1 MLEVTDEVQD
11 FQFHCFD
18 SSPIKSTP
26 VSGTTNAQVRCSSK
40 GFWTVDEDN
49 LLIETVKKHDGR
61 NWKKIGGY
69 GSTSLAAHLP
79 GRTGIQCLHH
89 WQKVLNPDVIKGSWT
104 KEEDD
109 CLIDLVGNYGL
120 KKWSYIA
127 QFLPGRIGKQC
138 RERWHN
144 HLDPTIKKEAWA
156 EEEEAVL
163 AYYYQLYG
171 SKWAEIA
178 KVLPGR
184 SDNAIKNHWNSMKK
198 KLDASS
204 PSGCDISFATSGIK
218 PAHVLA
224 KKERQSFNEMVSLK
238 QSHLLKDSVNNSPNT
253 SAGEFPSEKSCLEE
267 GTPSASI
274 KYMELWDTLDM
285 YATNLDY
292 YPLATDVAYEDIESP
307 KRQKVSSLETK
318 FLADAERYNQI
329 RKGSNNKIKSMPHYA
344 DDIRGF
350 SPVSVLRSL
359 AMTYENMPSII
370 RKRSPRK
377 AGSAEYRD
385 SAQTPLS
392 MIVSTPE
399 SERVFNY

>member
-1 MLEVTDEVQD
+1 MLEVTDQVQD
-11 FQFHCFD
+11 FQFHYFD
-18 SSPIKSTP
+18 SSPFKSTP
-26 VSGTTNAQVRCSSK
+26 VSTRTNAQVRNNSK
-40 GFWTVDEDN
+40 GCWTEEEDN
-49 LLIETVKKHDGR
+49 VLTETVKKHDGR

-69 GSTSLAAHLP
+69 GSTSLAAQLP

-89 WQKVLNPDVIKGSWT
+89 WQKVLNPDVVKGSWT

-109 CLIDLVGNYGL
+109 CLIELVGKYGL

-127 QFLPGRIGKQC
+127 QFLTGRIGKQC
-138 RERWHN
+138 RERWNN
-144 HLDPTIKKEAWA
+144 HLDPTIKKEAWT

-224 KKERQSFNEMVSLK
+224 KKERQSFNEMASLK
-238 QSHLLKDSVNNSPNT
+238 QSHLLKDSVNNSPTQLILQNT
-253 SAGEFPSEKSCLEE
+253 LAVEFCSEKSCLEGE
-267 GTPSASI
+267 TPSAPI
-274 KYMELWDTLDM
+274 KYMALCNPQDM

-292 YPLATDVAYEDIESP
+292 FHLATNVAYEDIESP
-307 KRQKVSSLETK
+307 KRQKVSSSETK
-318 FLADAERYNQI
+318 FLADDEYYNQT
-329 RKGSNNKIKSMPHYA
+329 RKGSSNKINSMQHYA
-344 DDIRGF
+344 DDISSF

-359 AMTYENMPSII
+359 AMAYENMPSII
-370 RKRSPRK
+370 RKRSPTK
-377 AGSAEYRD
+377 ADNATYCL
-385 SAQTPLS
+385 TPQ
-392 MIVSTPE
+392 P
-399 SERVFNY
+399 

>member
-1 MLEVTDEVQD
+1 MFQVTNEVEN
-11 FQFHCFD
+11 FHCN
-18 SSPIKSTP
+18 SEPSPFNSTHI
-26 VSGTTNAQVRCSSK
+26 SGRTNAQVRRNSK
-40 GFWTVDEDN
+40 GCWTEEEDN
-49 LLIETVKKHDGR
+49 ILIETVKKHDGR
-61 NWKKIGGY
+61 NWKKI
-69 GSTSLAAHLP
+69 AANLP

-89 WQKVLNPDVIKGSWT
+89 WQKVLNPDVVKGSWT

-144 HLDPTIKKEAWA
+144 HLDPTIRKEAWT

-204 PSGCDISFATSGIK
+204 PSGSDISFATSGVK

-224 KKERQSFNEMVSLK
+224 KKELQSFNEMVSLE
-238 QSHLLKDSVNNSPNT
+238 QSHLLKDSVNNSHTQLILQNT
-253 SAGEFPSEKSCLEE
+253 SAGEFCSEKSCLEG

-274 KYMELWDTLDM
+274 KYMALCNTPDM

-292 YPLATDVAYEDIESP
+292 FPLATDVASEDIESP
-307 KRQKVSSLETK
+307 KRQKVSSSETK
-318 FLADAERYNQI
+318 FLADGEYYNQI
-329 RKGSNNKIKSMPHYA
+329 RKGSNNKINSMQHYA
-344 DDIRGF
+344 DDISGF

-377 AGSAEYRD
+377 TSSADYCD
-385 SAQTPLS
+385 STQTPLS